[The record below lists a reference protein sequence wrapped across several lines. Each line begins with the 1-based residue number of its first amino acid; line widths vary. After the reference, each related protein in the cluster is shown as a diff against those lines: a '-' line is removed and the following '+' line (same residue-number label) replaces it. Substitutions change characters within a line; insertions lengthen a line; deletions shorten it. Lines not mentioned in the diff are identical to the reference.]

1 MSLLFLM
8 QANLWWG
15 QWLTQTG
22 KLLAHRVLALD
33 SCRRKVLVL
42 CVWIA
47 PNTKMN
53 TTQHSSLL
61 WVNCHPESLQLYLC
75 RIACRSIWTM
85 LLLLN
90 PNSVVFD
97 YRGLSFICIQHYWR
111 YGRSFYWKS
120 GYTRKTETFCYVKAF
135 VVDLMQIAL
144 PDKHPSNTI
153 RSVWVPKLRV
163 SDPSSSARQW
173 PQLYDSGCL
182 KPCIATSHCVDTS
195 WVMPPCRGT
204 IAESAINF
212 THFLF

>member
-22 KLLAHRVLALD
+22 KLLAHGVLALD
-33 SCRRKVLVL
+33 SYLRKVLVL
-42 CVWIA
+42 CVWTA

-53 TTQHSSLL
+53 TIQHSSHL

-75 RIACRSIWTM
+75 RIAWRAIWNM

-97 YRGLSFICIQHYWR
+97 DRGLSFICTQHYWR

-120 GYTRKTETFCYVKAF
+120 GYTRKTQTFCYVKAF

-144 PDKHPSNTI
+144 LDIHPSNTI
-153 RSVWVPKLRV
+153 HSVRVPELC
-163 SDPSSSARQW
+163 SSARQW

-182 KPCIATSHCVDTS
+182 KPCIATLHSVDTS
-195 WVMPPCRGT
+195 WVMQIGRASCR
-204 IAESAINF
+204 ERV
-212 THFLF
+212 